1 MRLENL
7 SRLHTGLLLLE
18 DQVPWQLGRPQ
29 RFVVDQLVGGSRR
42 DVRYELRAPLRG
54 RYDVGPLH
62 VQLVDPF
69 GLCRMTRRFA
79 VSDSLTVVP
88 NVVPLPPVPLQG
100 DWSGLGESRNR
111 SVASTGEDDV
121 VPRQYRTGDELRR
134 VHWKSTARSGELM
147 VRQEEQPW
155 RTRATVLLDTRAV
168 AHRGDGPASS
178 FEWSVT
184 VAASVSCHLSQR
196 GYALRLLDLDGE
208 PLRGDTHI
216 PVDGLPPMDAEAPT
230 LDALAVVRTT
240 DRTVPALADAR
251 TRDGARDGLVV
262 AVLADIEPALAELL
276 GGLRR
281 GRATAIA
288 VIADVS
294 PVAGAPRDARGRG
307 PPDPQR
313 RRAAHRRVAG
323 RRLRPRGRPRD
334 GLARCGARARL
345 PGGPP
350 EARMTTVSDTHARPA
365 TDGSS
370 GPGPTDPAGAT
381 PTQQRETS
389 RWLPTLTAAGAV
401 ALSSLSLSPLLGDGG
416 WLGWP
421 LLALVAIT
429 VTGGLL
435 SGPRTPP
442 LLVPVVQAAV
452 GLAVLVLAF
461 VPDAPWGL
469 VPSPD
474 ALGELRQA
482 LQDGLAD
489 VNQFAPPVPITTGLL
504 ALLTLGVGVCALA
517 THVLAVTLR
526 MPVLAGA
533 PLAAMYAVPASVLP
547 DGAPWW
553 SFVFVVL
560 GWLAILLAD
569 SRLQVGAWGRVVPRG
584 RDATTRIG
592 STAWTGP
599 ALRLGSLAVLLALVI
614 PPLVPGL
621 TDAVLGGHGEGGT
634 SAGGDADPDAISL
647 DPFVSLRRD
656 LLQARDVEVFAYDT
670 PTDQPAYLRTVVA
683 DSFDGERWIPISYSP
698 DKSLALA
705 DATVRP
711 PGLGPDVAAT
721 PVPYQFTSVRLS
733 TPYLPLP
740 YPVASVFAE
749 GDWHWDTDSGVAF
762 STTDSTARTT
772 WQVSALDVEPT
783 VSQLEAVRTPVNDTR
798 DRVGNTL
805 QTRIPDSLTAQ
816 AREVTAGL
824 TTPYAQAL
832 ALQWWFRD
840 EFTYS
845 TEVRGDPSA
854 DQLTEFL
861 KDRIGYCQ
869 QFAATMALMAR
880 SLEHP
885 GPGRRRVHARHTG
898 SGRALARQHARCAR
912 LAGAVLQ
919 RCGVGPLR
927 ADAPCRERRRR
938 RGGAALGPRRR
949 AAADPRQRHSVPRT
963 RAERGSH
970 GTRRL
975 GRR

>member
-1 MRLENL
+1 
-7 SRLHTGLLLLE
+7 
-18 DQVPWQLGRPQ
+18 
-29 RFVVDQLVGGSRR
+29 
-42 DVRYELRAPLRG
+42 
-54 RYDVGPLH
+54 
-62 VQLVDPF
+62 
-69 GLCRMTRRFA
+69 
-79 VSDSLTVVP
+79 
-88 NVVPLPPVPLQG
+88 
-100 DWSGLGESRNR
+100 
-111 SVASTGEDDV
+111 
-121 VPRQYRTGDELRR
+121 
-134 VHWKSTARSGELM
+134 
-147 VRQEEQPW
+147 
-155 RTRATVLLDTRAV
+155 
-168 AHRGDGPASS
+168 
-178 FEWSVT
+178 
-184 VAASVSCHLSQR
+184 
-196 GYALRLLDLDGE
+196 
-208 PLRGDTHI
+208 
-216 PVDGLPPMDAEAPT
+216 
-230 LDALAVVRTT
+230 
-240 DRTVPALADAR
+240 
-251 TRDGARDGLVV
+251 
-262 AVLADIEPALAELL
+262 
-276 GGLRR
+276 
-281 GRATAIA
+281 
-288 VIADVS
+288 
-294 PVAGAPRDARGRG
+294 
-307 PPDPQR
+307 
-313 RRAAHRRVAG
+313 
-323 RRLRPRGRPRD
+323 
-334 GLARCGARARL
+334 
-345 PGGPP
+345 
-350 EARMTTVSDTHARPA
+350 MTTVSDTHARPA

-880 SLEHP
+880 SLNIQARVAVGFTPGTRGADGRWHVSTRDAHAWPELFFSGVGWVRFEPTPRAASDGGDVAVPRWGRADELQRIRDNATASP
-885 GPGRRRVHARHTG
+885 GPEPSAAATAPDASAAADGTTGPEPFGDRLRRTSLLVLLLI
-898 SGRALARQHARCAR
+898 ALAIAATP
-912 LAGAVLQ
+912 AVI
-919 RCGVGPLR
+919 RV
-927 ADAPCRERRRR
+927 RRRR
-938 RGGAALGPRRR
+938 TRMAGSGAALAEGGWAELRDTVRDLGGTWSDADTPRQ
-949 AAADPRQRHSVPRT
+949 AAARLLRRDWGDDAAAAAVLRLARATERARYAPAGDAETRQVGADVQRVRSVMSQRVEPSVRW
-963 RAERGSH
+963 RARLLPP
-970 GTRRL
+970 TVLRRF
-975 GRR
+975 